1 MGCLVKVLS
10 QLKVAELFF
19 RVEWEAKMPAR
30 TAVLRGCTN
39 RREKRNQSFILR
51 VLQWLYEHVI
61 SLRGYSYGQAKK
73 KGFEEQG
80 ELGNCLRS

>member
-1 MGCLVKVLS
+1 MGCLVKALS

-51 VLQWLYEHVI
+51 VLRWLNEHVI

-73 KGFEEQG
+73 KGLKNRESLEIA
-80 ELGNCLRS
+80 